1 VQAQV
6 PIPVPPA
13 QPPTQQTT
21 EGEVNLDEQP
31 SSETGNEEQA
41 QEQAQDIDPEQAESE
56 SDSVVPKTEQNPF
69 SKPDIDKLIQTQFN
83 DDMWRIMRGGLPCL
97 ETSAN
102 CLQQLQERA
111 VGQSPLLKEIDA
123 RIAEANQKVEEAKQ
137 RNQKSIKLAVLT
149 PGLQYLLTPVAQTDA
164 KKRPRGFIDN
174 IAALFRGDI
183 SLINGLLNVVG
194 VPFFQSLTGGN
205 EQAQTRAIAISDIS
219 VKIAELQRGRAQL
232 ADTIRE
238 KVATSLV
245 KFDESRTDYQTSV
258 IVASRSVQ
266 QFQVFE
272 IRYIRGNNDTESYLA
287 QQNRLDNVK
296 AQTYSSWAKM
306 RRSLFELKLLVL
318 SVKDAEI

>member
-1 VQAQV
+1 MQAQV

-13 QPPTQQTT
+13 PTT
-21 EGEVNLDEQP
+21 EGEVNLDEQ
-31 SSETGNEEQA
+31 SQSETGNEEQP
-41 QEQAQDIDPEQAESE
+41 QAQDIDPEQAEAE

-69 SKPDIDKLIQTQFN
+69 AKPDIDKLIQQQFN

-102 CLQQLQERA
+102 CLQQLQDRA

-123 RIAEANQKVEEAKQ
+123 RIAEANQKVEEAKA
-137 RNQKSIKLAVLT
+137 RNQKSIKLAVMT

-174 IAALFRGDI
+174 IAALLRGDI

-205 EQAQTRAIAISDIS
+205 EQAQTRAIAISDIA
-219 VKIAELQRGRAQL
+219 VRIAELQRSRAQL

-245 KFDESRTDYQTSV
+245 KFDESRTDYQTNV

-287 QQNRLDNVK
+287 QQNKLDGVK